1 MQLFSISSGA
11 TYDPTAAWIKPLEA
25 PPAEPAEA
33 PAEDPVAESRRV
45 RREGAARRRAK
56 TASGQFRG
64 DDPATPEVN
73 EAWEQAP
80 EPEAAAEPERE
91 N

>member
-1 MQLFSISSGA
+1 MQLFSISSGSS
-11 TYDPTAAWIKPLEA
+11 YDPTAAWIKPLEA
-25 PPAEPAEA
+25 PPAEP

-45 RREGAARRRAK
+45 RRKGAARSRAK

-64 DDPATPEVN
+64 DDPATAEAN